1 MRASRYTAAKSRV
14 GLGHNNE
21 FRCKPQACALLLPG
35 MPISMSD
42 LRTIDHNARFQ
53 EGLALHRIGALDS
66 AAAMYRE
73 ILLAAPRNFNA
84 LHMLGVIHMQRGEPK
99 QAAELIRQALTV
111 DGRQPAAYGNLAS
124 ALIELRDFTGA
135 IENCNRALALK
146 PDDVEAFYNR
156 ATALRLSG
164 RWQGA
169 LDSFSQALV
178 LQPGHVAALIGRGTL
193 LQILQ
198 QLEPAL
204 IDLDAAV
211 TFAPANSIAHYNHAH
226 VLKALHRVNEAEASF
241 RQAIRLAP
249 DFAEGHVGLAE
260 CLFLKGDEAVA
271 WAEYEWRWRTAGL
284 SSLLRKFA
292 VPQWNCRDDI
302 KGKTILLHAEQGF
315 GDAVQFVRYA
325 KAFAALG
332 AKVILEVQP
341 PLKGLLANLQGVASV
356 LARGEALP
364 QFDAHCPLMSLPLAF
379 GSGKPSAPYLI
390 ADANKADVWRLK
402 LGATKKRRIG
412 LSWSGSTTHAN
423 DAQRSIPLQTLA
435 PILALDADIISV
447 QKDVRDSDRAA
458 MAEFSNAKHWGEDLT
473 DFTETAALMSA
484 VDVVISVDTVTA
496 HLAGALGKPVWI
508 LLPHAPDWRW
518 GQESDQTSWYPS
530 ARLYRQ
536 AVRGDWQSVIARV
549 ATDLKSYTS

>member
-1 MRASRYTAAKSRV
+1 M
-14 GLGHNNE
+14 
-21 FRCKPQACALLLPG
+21 
-35 MPISMSD
+35 
-42 LRTIDHNARFQ
+42 
-53 EGLALHRIGALDS
+53 
-66 AAAMYRE
+66 
-73 ILLAAPRNFNA
+73 
-84 LHMLGVIHMQRGEPK
+84 
-99 QAAELIRQALTV
+99 
-111 DGRQPAAYGNLAS
+111 
-124 ALIELRDFTGA
+124 
-135 IENCNRALALK
+135 
-146 PDDVEAFYNR
+146 
-156 ATALRLSG
+156 
-164 RWQGA
+164 
-169 LDSFSQALV
+169 
-178 LQPGHVAALIGRGTL
+178 
-193 LQILQ
+193 
-198 QLEPAL
+198 

-390 ADANKADVWRLK
+390 ADVNKADVWRLK

-412 LSWSGSTTHAN
+412 LAWSGSATHAN
-423 DAQRSIPLQTLA
+423 DAQRSIPLQNLA

-549 ATDLKSYTS
+549 ATDLKSYTP